1 MCYSSGRF
9 PIIYAEIITL
19 WVFSLLDATEVQ
31 DDLKSDARWQ
41 LIERILSTGPFQ
53 KSGRLR
59 ELLPYLTERTLHG
72 YGQELTEQN
81 IGIAVFGKPAHYS
94 PTEDSSV
101 RVHARQLRLKL
112 HEYFDGEGRNE
123 DIIVEIPK
131 GSYSPVFHSVARAP
145 VEVAP
150 TPAIVTLPDAPAPKR
165 LHAIL
170 PWALVGVFALLCFF
184 LGLRLEQAPARPGTP
199 PWPLSAVFD
208 GTNHTQIVIADAN
221 YGMLRIIS
229 QQEGSLDAYLR
240 PNLQQS
246 LTPPDLSERE
256 ARIMSYIANSNL
268 TSYADVKVATAI
280 ASTVPDDRKLISV
293 RSARDLRMRDLD
305 DDGNYVFVGSP
316 GSNPWVSL
324 FEGKLNFRESEGIVG
339 KSMKYFV
346 NENPKP
352 GEQKTYQ
359 GLEFTGSG
367 GKDYAT
373 ISLLPIADGRGSVL
387 ILQGLQQ
394 EGTEAASL
402 FLTNDSLRSEL
413 TKALGIHGN
422 PAKPVYFE
430 VLISTRTVDGAPN
443 AMNIEA
449 TRIIQ

>member
-1 MCYSSGRF
+1 
-9 PIIYAEIITL
+9 
-19 WVFSLLDATEVQ
+19 LLDASEVQ
-31 DDLKSDARWQ
+31 NDLKSDARWQ

-59 ELLPYLTERTLHG
+59 ELLPHLTERTLHG

-123 DIIVEIPK
+123 DMIVEIPK
-131 GSYSPVFHSVARAP
+131 GSYSPVFHSVVRAP
-145 VEVAP
+145 VEVPP
-150 TPAIVTLPDAPAPKR
+150 TPVITSVADKPEPNRSHV
-165 LHAIL
+165 IL
-170 PWALVGVFALLCFF
+170 PWTITAILAFSCLF
-184 LGLRLEQAPARPGTP
+184 LGIRLERAPTTPSAP

-208 GTNHTQIVIADAN
+208 GMNHTQIVIADAN

-268 TSYADVKVATAI
+268 TSYADVKVATTI
-280 ASTVPDDRKLISV
+280 ASMIPDDRKLVSV
-293 RSARDLRMRDLD
+293 LSARDLRMRDLD
-305 DDGNYVFVGSP
+305 DNGNYVFVGSP

-324 FEGKLNFRESEGIVG
+324 YESKLNFRESEGVVG

-373 ISLLPIADGRGSVL
+373 ISLLPISDGRGSVL

-402 FLTNDSLRSEL
+402 FLTNDTLRSEL
-413 TKALGIHGN
+413 KKALGVQGN
-422 PAKPVYFE
+422 PSKPVSFE

-443 AMNIEA
+443 AMSIEA
-449 TRIIQ
+449 TRNIQ